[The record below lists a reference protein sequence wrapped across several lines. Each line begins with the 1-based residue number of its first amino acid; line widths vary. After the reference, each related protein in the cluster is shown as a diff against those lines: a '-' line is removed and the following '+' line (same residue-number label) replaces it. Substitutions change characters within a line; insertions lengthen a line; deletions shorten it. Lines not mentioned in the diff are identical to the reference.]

1 MPATRAQDRHIP
13 IDFVMLISAIKLDVI
28 KINQSNLG
36 LIADTLVVSL
46 LSKRCV
52 SSYVLYH
59 VPNRGP

>member
-1 MPATRAQDRHIP
+1 
-13 IDFVMLISAIKLDVI
+13 MLIIAIKLNI
-28 KINQSNLG
+28 LKINQSNFR